1 VAADASHWMP
11 KSARRQNR
19 ENGDTHTHTHTH
31 IHTHTYTHT
40 HIHTNTQDDNYC
52 NPRRTYMPRVNEY
65 VKAGSRNERL
75 IT

>member
-1 VAADASHWMP
+1 MP

-31 IHTHTYTHT
+31 IHTD
-40 HIHTNTQDDNYC
+40 TQDNNYC
-52 NPRRTYMPRVNEY
+52 NPRRTYTPRVNEY
-65 VKAGSRNERL
+65 AKAGSRNERL